1 MISSIIRLGFCV
13 LLLSGCATIDTPI
26 GLPLRPDL
34 IPLTVEMQQ
43 EIPPDV
49 LDIIA
54 VNDLMLKNHIKRLE
68 GRILLHDE
76 SL

>member
-1 MISSIIRLGFCV
+1 MNFSIIRLGFCV
-13 LLLSGCATIDTPI
+13 LLLSGCAALDTPI

-34 IPLTVEMQQ
+34 IPLTVEMQA
-43 EIPPDV
+43 EIEPDT
-49 LDIIA
+49 LDVIA
-54 VNDLMLKNHIKRLE
+54 VNDLMLKTHIKRLE